1 MPVDSAVKVGDVSVL
16 ASTVDAPSRDAL
28 RDMADQL
35 RSKLGTSVVALG
47 ASFDGQQAF
56 VVGASRDAIERGINA
71 GDILRQALAAA
82 GGKGGGRP
90 DFAQGGVK
98 AADQLTVALAQVVP
112 LVERAVGG
120 P

>member
-1 MPVDSAVKVGDVSVL
+1 ML
-16 ASTVDAPSRDAL
+16 AAQVDASSRDAL
-28 RDMADQL
+28 RDLADQL
-35 RSKLGTSVVALG
+35 RAKLGTSVVALG

-56 VVGASRDAIERGINA
+56 VVGASRDAIERGANA

-98 AADQLTVALAQVVP
+98 EAGQLGVALAQVVP